1 MTQEI
6 CPSREELLKEYEL
19 CQTHAQSLES
29 TIWQTG
35 TAMSIG
41 GIGPLIVM
49 ANHPMSEQPPCL
61 VAAAVG
67 IGVFLMSSVWVRL
80 ARRWWSIQQAC
91 FMRMRHIETE
101 LGLFQTRYVHYL
113 DDPPRYVQYLD
124 DPLTLTDSGLRK
136 EYESEILERAEKR
149 ERLCRVHQRAGIQR
163 FSCCLPTIIFI
174 SWAVYLGALRH
185 AANLT

>member
-6 CPSREELLKEYEL
+6 CPSREELFKEYEF

-49 ANHPMSEQPPCL
+49 ANHPMSEQPPCR

-67 IGVFLMSSVWVRL
+67 IGIFLVSIVWGL
-80 ARRWWSIQQAC
+80 AARRWWCIQHAC

-101 LGLFQTRYVHYL
+101 LGLHQT
-113 DDPPRYVQYLD
+113 RYVQYLD
-124 DPLTLTDSGLRK
+124 DPQSLKESGLRDKYSK
-136 EYESEILERAEKR
+136 EIRERAKEGWWPMYA
-149 ERLCRVHQRAGIQR
+149 HQRAGIQGA
-163 FSCCLPTIIFI
+163 FSIGLPAIVLV

-185 AANLT
+185 AANLTYCCQ